1 MAAYLKVER
10 IGEDQI
16 AEWARRLVLGEAEA
30 RTALASVV
38 SGTGWCEAQG
48 SRNRAG
54 SVRWCKD
61 KGTLPPEPSTLARLP
76 RDPETPCPTC

>member
-1 MAAYLKVER
+1 MVAYLKVGR

-16 AEWARRLVLGEAEA
+16 AEWARRLLLGEADA
-30 RTALASVV
+30 RRALASVV
-38 SGTGWCEAQG
+38 EAQG

-54 SVRWCKD
+54 SVRWCND

-76 RDPETPCPTC
+76 GDPETPCRTC